1 MLYGGTF
8 LLQFR
13 PKQKKTVVTPNLSAG
28 SNVIYFFLEI
38 KVDSPLEF
46 FSPSPK
52 KEIIQMSK
60 FGID

>member
-1 MLYGGTF
+1 MVAHFYYNF
-8 LLQFR
+8 AQSR
-13 PKQKKTVVTPNLSAG
+13 KKTVVTPNLSAG

-46 FSPSPK
+46 FSHSPK